1 MIRAV
6 YGKPG
11 EGMTYA
17 EAGQLSTPSACPGL
31 RLLCLLVQT
40 RNGETRSLP
49 VHTMRPM
56 PPRVCAADSYAA
68 NGLRR
73 WNLEASALGLES
85 GTGLYMRETR
95 ATRPTREVVERYLPR
110 FNIGA
115 ERAIPVLAEIP
126 TEAEQVQGRAPGSSD
141 HASPIRRT
149 EARAERTLDPART
162 ESASARECGSAFP
175 PALPSPRRQEWD
187 DKGKALGV

>member
-11 EGMTYA
+11 EGMTHA
-17 EAGQLSTPSACPGL
+17 EAGQLSTSSARPGL

-56 PPRVCAADSYAA
+56 PPRICAADSHAA

-73 WNLEASALGLES
+73 WNLEASGLGVDS
-85 GTGLYMRETR
+85 GTGLYLREAH
-95 ATRPTREVVERYLPR
+95 ATRPPREVVERYLR
-110 FNIGA
+110 LGQANA
-115 ERAIPVLAEIP
+115 LRADSRTV
-126 TEAEQVQGRAPGSSD
+126 RAG
-141 HASPIRRT
+141 
-149 EARAERTLDPART
+149 
-162 ESASARECGSAFP
+162 
-175 PALPSPRRQEWD
+175 
-187 DKGKALGV
+187 GVMA

>member
-1 MIRAV
+1 MIRAAH
-6 YGKPG
+6 GKPG
-11 EGMTYA
+11 DGMTYV
-17 EAGQLSTPSACPGL
+17 EADQLSTPSARPGL

-49 VHTMRPM
+49 VHTLRPM
-56 PPRVCAADSYAA
+56 PPRLCAADSHAA

-73 WNLEASALGLES
+73 WNLEASALGLDS
-85 GTGLYMRETR
+85 GTGLYLREAH
-95 ATRPTREVVERYLPR
+95 ATRPPREVVERCLPR
-110 FNIGA
+110 FNLGA
-115 ERAIPVLAEIP
+115 ERAISVLAEAP

-162 ESASARECGSAFP
+162 ETASARECGAASPPRAPEPSA
-175 PALPSPRRQEWD
+175 ARV
-187 DKGKALGV
+187 G

>member
-17 EAGQLSTPSACPGL
+17 EAGQLSTPSARPGL

-40 RNGETRSLP
+40 RNGEPRSLP

-56 PPRVCAADSYAA
+56 PPRVCAADSHAA

-73 WNLEASALGLES
+73 WNLEAFALGLES
-85 GTGLYMRETR
+85 GTGLYLREAH
-95 ATRPTREVVERYLPR
+95 ATRPTAEVLERYLRLGQANTLRPDSR
-110 FNIGA
+110 TV
-115 ERAIPVLAEIP
+115 RAGGLRP
-126 TEAEQVQGRAPGSSD
+126 TAPAEAEQVQGRAPGSSD

-149 EARAERTLDPART
+149 EARAERTL
-162 ESASARECGSAFP
+162 EHP
-175 PALPSPRRQEWD
+175 PP
-187 DKGKALGV
+187 